1 MRASTPDTTLS
12 ARRLAVFLLA
22 ASAAFLAVSNAQ
34 EKTIKLRFLGF
45 PQVPKPEP
53 VELLVGEGKTIK
65 VDTPSNELS
74 QPYSVPVLPSIIVG
88 ETVGN
93 EKNESVFKEY
103 GSAKAINAEELIVL
117 LLRKG
122 QKPSDGF
129 VVLPVNAGRTGF
141 KPASYLFINASNLSV
156 GGVIG
161 DQKFALKPGQRRM
174 LQPKPN
180 HADGICQVTFAY
192 MKDDNEWKTVYDTRW
207 PASDKFRSMVFF
219 YQDPGTGRLGIVPV
233 VDVLPYKGQ

>member
-1 MRASTPDTTLS
+1 MSASIPATILA
-12 ARRLAVFLLA
+12 ARRLAAFLLA
-22 ASAAFLAVSNAQ
+22 SFVAFPAESNAQ

-45 PQVPKPEP
+45 PQVPNPQP
-53 VELLVGEGKTIK
+53 VELLVGDGKTIK
-65 VDTPSNELS
+65 VDTPGNELS
-74 QPYSVPVLPSIIVG
+74 QPYSVPVLASISVG
-88 ETVGN
+88 ETVTN
-93 EKNESVFKEY
+93 EKNESVFKVY

-129 VVLPVNAGRTGF
+129 VVLPVDAGRTGF
-141 KPASYLFINASNLSV
+141 KPASYLFINASNLEV

-161 DQKFALKPGQRRM
+161 DQKFAMKPGQRRM

-180 HADGICQVTFAY
+180 HADGICQVTLSY
-192 MKDDNEWKTVYDTRW
+192 MKGDEWKTVYDTRW